1 MPVPYEPVIRHAWSP
16 GDVVCHPCHAQQ
28 PNEPCGVRWCVC
40 ACNALLDDTPEDY
53 GDRDAPLPDTD
64 GPEATDEQHAAYARA
79 AMGEPPAGPE
89 PLASWGV
96 PVEATEPHD
105 TDTPAGE
112 VPARLTYYP
121 TLLGMDTIVFDRE
134 RYFRLDTWLRVLGL
148 LMAVLQLFVFYLVTS
163 RDTDGTW
170 AEAVVVIGTVTTAAF
185 LFATTLIRPMEW
197 RPSKKHK
204 SS

>member
-40 ACNALLDDTPEDY
+40 ACNALLDDTPEDHVALL
-53 GDRDAPLPDTD
+53 DLPAEIIEHT
-64 GPEATDEQHAAYARA
+64 PH
-79 AMGEPPAGPE
+79 PE